1 MILKTKI
8 IPIIYLIF
16 YKLVNKLNIRIS
28 SIMDIISI
36 KTKKDRIVEKVKQE
50 ELSTKEVEDVKK
62 DKEKL

>member
-50 ELSTKEVEDVKK
+50 ELGTKEVEDVKK